1 MPPMNPHEQQNFFQ
15 QPAHLRPEMS
25 SNSYRPGIVSV
36 APTFVD
42 NEPSPPDSPVE
53 DQVPAG
59 PAESAVTA
67 TVKCKVF
74 LKQQHAQWKSLGS
87 AKLTLYEQA
96 ARRDKQIVVQSD
108 NKDKTMLISTMVLTD
123 GVERVGKTG
132 VAIEISD
139 KGARTGIIYMLQLR
153 NEKAAGNMFDLLIA
167 GSDRSGFAH

>member
-1 MPPMNPHEQQNFFQ
+1 MP
-15 QPAHLRPEMS
+15 RPVMPS
-25 SNSYRPGIVSV
+25 GSYRPGVIST
-36 APTFVD
+36 APSFTD
-42 NEPSPPDSPVE
+42 RDMSPPESPVNA
-53 DQVPAG
+53 DAPVG

-87 AKLTLYEQA
+87 AKLTLYEQQS
-96 ARRDKQIVVQSD
+96 RRAKQVVVESE

-153 NEKAAGNMFDLLIA
+153 NEKAAGSLFEMLIA
-167 GSDRSGFAH
+167 GSDRSRR